1 MAQNKNIELTKV
13 SGSYVNQLIK
23 YKIDITNKYAD
34 TTISVFALK
43 DFVREIVINT
53 NDKALTDKS
62 PATKRFLER
71 LAKQT
76 TKDKVITLVW
86 NAIMAGDGLQVL
98 K

>member
-1 MAQNKNIELTKV
+1 MAQNKNVELTKI

-23 YKIDITNKYAD
+23 YKTDITNKYAD